1 MQVAMSEGRFVLLV
15 GSIESLK
22 DVYAESLKD
31 VYFEKGME
39 EPRICQ
45 VSLSDDQEE
54 ICELILKIDEVTHG
68 TRVEEVIADFMEAG
82 FREGQK
88 RAREDFDALFQK
100 ITAFLLA
107 PSNVAIHEEVRREMI
122 SVMRKYT

>member
-15 GSIESLK
+15 GSI
-22 DVYAESLKD
+22 ESLKD